1 ALPICPP
8 RRGDLRR
15 RLPRRRSGLRPPGRR
30 GRRRRGRP
38 GLPRRVRPLRRR
50 ALRRD
55 PTRDRPPAAHLGL
68 LGARRPAGDLWG
80 RQRELGAARGVG
92 RRPRERGAGGR
103 RITLLGLLAGLALAG
118 VGCADYVGDDLRA
131 GDYPRHDLLTFEE
144 VAAEADALDQ
154 PREPVPTDPRELD
167 VGDCFDDLAAPPV
180 RGFEWARQVDLVP
193 CRLPHRYEL
202 FARVPLTDGEGEPW
216 PGASV
221 A

>member
-1 ALPICPP
+1 M
-8 RRGDLRR
+8 R
-15 RLPRRRSGLRPPGRR
+15 
-30 GRRRRGRP
+30 
-38 GLPRRVRPLRRR
+38 
-50 ALRRD
+50 
-55 PTRDRPPAAHLGL
+55 
-68 LGARRPAGDLWG
+68 
-80 RQRELGAARGVG
+80 
-92 RRPRERGAGGR
+92 R

-221 A
+221 AEEVADRRCLDAFEEFVDTEWSSSELDYAALAPDRARWEAGDTGASCALFDLGLAPLEGSAEGSGR